1 MTATNIDQAVLSQS
15 EIEIST
21 PSIINYFQT
30 INQEKFSDTA
40 ALFADNGV
48 LLAPFEQ
55 PITGRKAIA
64 LYLQQEASGMQLLPL
79 RETVTTDDTEAQQI
93 IIKGKVKTALF
104 SVNVAWHFSLDRQQQ
119 ITTVKI
125 KLLASPQELLGLQRA
140 KTENN

>member
-64 LYLQQEASGMQLLPL
+64 LYLEREASGMQLLPL

>member
-1 MTATNIDQAVLSQS
+1 MTATNINQAVLSQS

-21 PSIINYFQT
+21 PNIINYFRT

-40 ALFADNGV
+40 ALFAENGI

>member
-1 MTATNIDQAVLSQS
+1 MTATNINQAVLSQS

-21 PSIINYFQT
+21 PNIINYFRT